1 MAQKVALHHS
11 SRSDGDGFTSIESSI
26 TNSQAALSGGQSIEF
41 FGEGGLLLGGGEES
55 TTCMA
60 ITNLFRI
67 SHAILL
73 RKGYP
78 GASPLT

>member
-41 FGEGGLLLGGGEES
+41 FGEGGLLLGGGGIHHLYGYYKPLPYQPCH
-55 TTCMA
+55 TT
-60 ITNLFRI
+60 
-67 SHAILL
+67 
-73 RKGYP
+73 
-78 GASPLT
+78 